1 MCRMDEKGFENTQ
14 PTPQYPAAN
23 TPPGDG
29 GEIIQDVH
37 SSNTGAEIT
46 EDDSGLDRAMP
57 TPVEPGLDQRYSA
70 RESVPRD
77 SNIQETMPTPIE
89 VDRNE
94 EERSE
99 SEDHQFSSATMPT
112 RVSSGME
119 GETTA
124 DIDASPIQQITP
136 PADGV
141 PEDTHR
147 LRASS
152 PTRKRSLSWLVFPVL
167 GLIALGII
175 AIMSGLGGYF
185 SGISLRQNA
194 ENTQV
199 AMVIQEQ
206 YQLGLQEME
215 QGEFQRAQQR
225 FEYVIQLDPNY
236 PGVTEKLSEVLLQ
249 LSTTATPT
257 LLPTLT
263 ITPTPDMRG
272 NQELYDQCQQYLM
285 NKDWKNTIDT
295 LLSLR
300 KADPNF
306 RTVEVDGMLFLA
318 LRNQGVD
325 KILKD
330 ADLEGGIY
338 DLTLASHF
346 GPLDAESQGFLNWT
360 GIYITGASFWG
371 IDWEQAVNYF
381 SQVAPQLP
389 NLRDGSGM
397 TATERLRVALY
408 EYGNVLAR
416 QGQACRA
423 LQLYQQSLA
432 IALDS
437 QVEEAAALA
446 EKSCSGGGASQ
457 PGKTPKPG
465 KKTPVP

>member
-1 MCRMDEKGFENTQ
+1 MDEKGFENTQ
-14 PTPQYPAAN
+14 PIRQYPAN
-23 TPPGDG
+23 LTPPEDEGDN
-29 GEIIQDVH
+29 IQDAH
-37 SSNTGAEIT
+37 SSEINAEAT
-46 EDDSGLDRAMP
+46 ENGSGLEKTMP
-57 TPVEPGLDQRYSA
+57 THVEPGLDRPYGL
-70 RESVPRD
+70 ESVPGE
-77 SNIQETMPTPIE
+77 SNVQETTPTPIKATE
-89 VDRNE
+89 NQVE
-94 EERSE
+94 KSE
-99 SEDHQFSSATMPT
+99 SEDQQFSSETMLTPVSPEVLGGTSDNIGVGSTLQTTPPVNVAPAGVHKPKTSLPT
-112 RVSSGME
+112 R
-119 GETTA
+119 
-124 DIDASPIQQITP
+124 
-136 PADGV
+136 
-141 PEDTHR
+141 R
-147 LRASS
+147 
-152 PTRKRSLSWLVFPVL
+152 RKLSWLVFPVL
-167 GLIALGII
+167 GLIVLGII
-175 AIMSGLGGYF
+175 ALMSGLGGYF

-194 ENTQV
+194 EKTQV
-199 AMVIQEQ
+199 SLVVQEQ

-215 QGEFQRAQQR
+215 QGEFHRAQQR

-257 LLPTLT
+257 LLPTPT
-263 ITPTPDMRG
+263 ITPTPDTRG
-272 NQELYDQCQQYLM
+272 SQELFDQSQQYLM
-285 NKDWKNTIDT
+285 NKDWKNSIDT

-300 KADPNF
+300 KADPSF

-325 KILKD
+325 KILKE

-360 GIYITGASFWG
+360 GLYITGSSFWG

-397 TATERLRVALY
+397 TATERLRVASY

-416 QGQACRA
+416 QGQFCKA
-423 LQLYQQSLA
+423 LQMYQQSLA

-437 QVEEAAALA
+437 EVQEAAALA
-446 EKSCSGGGASQ
+446 EKGCTGGGASQ